1 MFQAFRL
8 MARLKFLRG
17 TAFDIFG
24 RTAERRQERHLI
36 ADYESLIDQILAG
49 LTHDKHRLAVALAS
63 IPEQIRGY
71 GHVKQA
77 HLDKAMKRQA
87 ELLSEFQAPTTRQT
101 AAE

>member
-1 MFQAFRL
+1 MVLA
-8 MARLKFLRG
+8 
-17 TAFDIFG
+17 
-24 RTAERRQERHLI
+24 
-36 ADYESLIDQILAG
+36 AG
-49 LTHDKHRLAVALAS
+49 LSHDRHRLGVALAS

-71 GHVKQA
+71 GHVKHA